1 MNTYKVKQE
10 DLIGQL
16 KGFPIDVA
24 QAMVDEQV
32 RQGNKADVSVFIRDK
47 RADVNRG
54 GFSWVVTLE
63 GAAFWSRIIEAS
75 RFNQFFSKSPR
86 TLDKAFEDH
95 FQNTPKEVIKGNWE
109 KSKEKYACQV
119 EEGVVIEDE
128 SKEDTFYKYYV
139 SGVNIINK
147 TASLAMLEEKGGR
160 DTMQHCGSEVIYYL
174 YYIDK
179 KKEIIACFTENRDLL
194 HEIGYIELKS
204 IPETVEYNGKKYI
217 KSDFESA
224 ISILKEFE

>member
-16 KGFPIDVA
+16 EGFPIEVV
-24 QAMVDEQV
+24 QKMVDEQV
-32 RQGNKADVSVFIRDK
+32 RQGNNADVSVFQGNAASLYSEGGFLWRESLEGMLFWNNII
-47 RADVNRG
+47 VNRQ
-54 GFSWVVTLE
+54 
-63 GAAFWSRIIEAS
+63 
-75 RFNQFFSKSPR
+75 FNQFFEKYPR
-86 TLDKAFEDH
+86 TLGKAFEDH
-95 FQNTPKEVIKGNWE
+95 FQNTPKEVIKENWE

-160 DTMQHCGSEVIYYL
+160 DTMQHFGSEVIYYL

-179 KKEIIACFTENRDLL
+179 KKEIITCFTENRDLL

-217 KSDFESA
+217 KSEFEMA
-224 ISILKEFE
+224 INHLKEM